1 MNTITR
7 KRIKHKDAKINC
19 SRSQAY
25 EVHVLIFFCITPFFP
40 SSVVNTHI
48 IQMYK
53 RQIIDKIGITQKQM
67 LFLYMSWVE
76 HFVRLLKVY
85 IRSSRRRLIGCIY
98 KKGRQC
104 LDYNAHA
111 WSELRFILSAESC
124 HCRKLHRQQR
134 KQLLRALYFTK
145 LVLAIQ
151 SYGLLQNLTSQFEK
165 YLFWIY

>member
-1 MNTITR
+1 MNTTTR

-25 EVHVLIFFCITPFFP
+25 EVHVLNFFCITPFFP

-53 RQIIDKIGITQKQM
+53 RQIIDKSGITRNKCY
-67 LFLYMSWVE
+67 FSTWVE
-76 HFVRLLKVY
+76 LNILSGFWRC
-85 IRSSRRRLIGCIY
+85 IRSSRHLIGCIY

-111 WSELRFILSAESC
+111 WSELRFILNAESC

-145 LVLAIQ
+145 LVLAMQ

-165 YLFWIY
+165 YVFLIY